1 MDIDPNARFLLK
13 AFRKYYKENPPILP
27 ERFGRREFGFMFFD
41 RSYVQRHLGF
51 SRTTDIHKFLIGQ
64 VPSHCYYSTAYY
76 QKPNAPTMEEKQWM
90 GADLIFDLDA
100 DHLVGADKMSYPEM
114 LGCIKKEMINL
125 VDSFLLG
132 DLGFSED
139 QVSIVF
145 SGGRGYHAHVS
156 TKDVIGLGSPE
167 RREIVDYVTSSGL
180 NIDWT
185 FPFNRVAGSTMKV
198 GGGTRVN
205 VTSDRMI
212 PSADSG
218 GWRLRMREGLATMI
232 DDICDHDVKDL
243 RKIYPSLAGVPAK
256 TINELRDGVIRSREE
271 MFSKNLM
278 TSLSKKS
285 QQELLVKMMND
296 DVRVRMS
303 GEVDEPVT
311 SDIKRLIRLPNSVHG
326 KSGLR
331 VTPLSRTQLD
341 DFDPLLDAVPKE
353 YSDELVK
360 ITMRKDQELVI
371 KGERFVL
378 SGETEVPEYAAVFLI
393 GRKAADI
400 SK

>member
-1 MDIDPNARFLLK
+1 MDMDPNARFLLK
-13 AFRKYYKENPPILP
+13 SFRKYYRENPPILP

-51 SRTTDIHKFLIGQ
+51 SRTSDIHRFLVGQ

-76 QKPNAPTMEEKQWM
+76 QKPAAPTMEEKIWM

-100 DHLVGADKMSYPEM
+100 DHLEGADKMTYAEM

-180 NIDWT
+180 NIDWA
-185 FPFNRVAGSTMKV
+185 FPFNRVATSRAEIMGQ
-198 GGGTRVN
+198 TRVN
-205 VTSDRMI
+205 VSKDRTV

-218 GWRLRMREGLATMI
+218 GWRLRMREGLVMLV
-232 DDICDHDVKDL
+232 DDICSNDAKDL
-243 RKIYPSLAGVPAK
+243 RKLYPSLAGVPAK
-256 TINELRDGVIRSREE
+256 TINELRDEVDRSREH

-278 TSLSKKS
+278 TSLNKKS
-285 QQELLVKMMND
+285 QQELLVKIMNE
-296 DVRVRMS
+296 DVRVRVS

-311 SDIKRLIRLPNSVHG
+311 SDVKRLIRLPNSVHG

-341 DFDPLLDAVPKE
+341 DFDPLRDAVPRE
-353 YSDELVK
+353 YSDDPVK
-360 ITMRKDQELVI
+360 IIMRRDQELTI
-371 KGERFVL
+371 KNEHFKL
-378 SGETEVPEYAAVFLI
+378 SGETDVPEYAAVFLV

-400 SK
+400 SR

>member
-13 AFRKYYKENPPILP
+13 SFRKYYKENPPILP

-51 SRTTDIHKFLIGQ
+51 SRSTDIHRFLVGQ

-76 QKPNAPTMEEKQWM
+76 QKPNAPTMEEKTWL

-100 DHLVGADKMSYPEM
+100 DHLEGADKMTYAEM
-114 LGCIKKEMINL
+114 LECIKKEMINL

-167 RREIVDYVTSSGL
+167 RREIVDYATSSGL
-180 NIDWT
+180 NIDWA
-185 FPFNRVAGSTMKV
+185 FPFNRVATSRAEIMGQ
-198 GGGTRVN
+198 TRVN
-205 VTSDRMI
+205 VSKDRTI
-212 PSADSG
+212 PPITSG
-218 GWRLRMREGLATMI
+218 GWRLRMREGLVTLV
-232 DDICDHDVKDL
+232 DDICNNDVKDL
-243 RKIYPSLAGVPAK
+243 RKIYPSLISVQPK
-256 TINELRDGVIRSREE
+256 TINELREELIKSREH

-285 QQELLVKMMND
+285 HQELLIKVMND
-296 DVRVRMS
+296 DVRVRLS

-331 VTPLSRTQLD
+331 VTPLSRSQLD
-341 DFDPLLDAVPKE
+341 DFNPLMDAVPKE

-360 ITMRKDQELVI
+360 ITMRRDQELII
-371 KGERFVL
+371 KGEHFKL
-378 SGETEVPEYAAVFLI
+378 SGEMEVPEYAAVFLV

-400 SK
+400 TK